1 MSVKIRL
8 ILADDHHIVRKG
20 LNLFLHTQKD
30 LEIIGEA
37 ENGLIAVELAKKLNP
52 DIILMDLSMPVLD
65 GIEATK
71 AILAQNPEAKIMIL
85 TSFSDKDHVIP
96 ALEAGASGYQFKD
109 SDPDQ
114 LVHAI
119 RSLYQGEKQL
129 DPKVTSSLLSYL
141 QGQKEHQPIQELTK
155 REKEVLKE
163 ITLGKSN
170 KEIAATLYITEKTVK
185 THISNILSK
194 LGLQDRTQAALYAV
208 RNGLDQPTNN

>member
-1 MSVKIRL
+1 MKIRL

-20 LNLFLHTQKD
+20 LHLFLGTQKD

-37 ENGLIAVELAKKLNP
+37 ENGLIAVELAKTLNP

-71 AILAQNPEAKIMIL
+71 AILAENPKAKIMIL

-114 LVHAI
+114 LVTAI

-141 QGQKEHQPIQELTK
+141 QRQKEPSPIQELTK

-170 KEIAATLYITEKTVK
+170 KEIAAALFITEKTVK

-194 LGLQDRTQAALYAV
+194 LCLQDRTQAALYAV
-208 RNGLDQPTNN
+208 RNGLDQTTTN

>member
-1 MSVKIRL
+1 MRL

-20 LNLFLHTQKD
+20 LVLFLGTHKD

-37 ENGLIAVELAKKLNP
+37 ENGLIAIELAKTLNP
-52 DIILMDLSMPVLD
+52 DIILMDLSMPILD

-71 AILAQNPEAKIMIL
+71 AILAENPEAKIMIL

-114 LVHAI
+114 LVTAI

-129 DPKVTSSLLSYL
+129 DPKVTSSLLTYL
-141 QGQKEHQPIQELTK
+141 QGQKEHSPIQELTK

-170 KEIAATLYITEKTVK
+170 KEIAAALFITEKTVK

-194 LGLQDRTQAALYAV
+194 LCLQDRTQAALYAV
-208 RNGLDQPTNN
+208 RNGLDQTTN

>member
-1 MSVKIRL
+1 MKIRL

-20 LNLFLHTQKD
+20 LVLFLGTHKD

-37 ENGLIAVELAKKLNP
+37 ENGLIAIELAKTLNP
-52 DIILMDLSMPVLD
+52 DIILMDLSMPILD

-71 AILAQNPEAKIMIL
+71 AILAENPEAKIMIL

-114 LVHAI
+114 LVTAI

-129 DPKVTSSLLSYL
+129 DPKVTSSLLTYL
-141 QGQKEHQPIQELTK
+141 QGQKEHSPIQVLTK

-170 KEIAATLYITEKTVK
+170 KEIAAALFITEKTVK

-194 LGLQDRTQAALYAV
+194 LCLQDRTQAALYAV
-208 RNGLDQPTNN
+208 RNGLDQTTN

>member
-1 MSVKIRL
+1 MKIRL

-20 LNLFLHTQKD
+20 LHLFLGTQQD
-30 LEIIGEA
+30 FEIVGEA
-37 ENGLIAVELAKKLNP
+37 ENGLIAVELAKTLNP

-71 AILAQNPEAKIMIL
+71 AILAENPQAKVMIL

-109 SDPDQ
+109 SNPDQ
-114 LVHAI
+114 LVTAI

-141 QGQKEHQPIQELTK
+141 QGQKEQSPIQELTK
-155 REKEVLKE
+155 REKEVLRE

-170 KEIAATLYITEKTVK
+170 KEIAAALFITEKTVK

-194 LGLQDRTQAALYAV
+194 LCLQDRTQAALYAV
-208 RNGLDQPTNN
+208 RNGLDQTTNN